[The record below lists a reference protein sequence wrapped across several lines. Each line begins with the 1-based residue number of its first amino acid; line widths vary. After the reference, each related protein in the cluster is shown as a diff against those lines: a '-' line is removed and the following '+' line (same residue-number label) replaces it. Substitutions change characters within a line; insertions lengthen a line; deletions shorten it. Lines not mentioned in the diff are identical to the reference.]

1 MENRINLL
9 ATMLNRINKLILEK
23 TFWGVFKAFTRI
35 FFALIATIF
44 MLGLI
49 GVVFSVPFWNSE
61 YNGFIIRVPLHMIL
75 IFGIVLV
82 LLSVIYRNGNKP
94 QEDQSLHEW
103 GRARDLKNFS
113 TYGFIVL
120 LSTWLFYFFFSL
132 FLGA

>member
-9 ATMLNRINKLILEK
+9 DTMLNRINKLILEK
-23 TFWGVFKAFTRI
+23 SFWGVFKAFARI
-35 FFALIATIF
+35 LFTLIATIF

-49 GVVFSVPFWNSE
+49 GVVFSAPFWNSE

-75 IFGIVLV
+75 IFGIILV

-94 QEDQSLHEW
+94 QENQSLHEW

-113 TYGFIVL
+113 TYGFIIL

-132 FLGA
+132 FLSP